1 MKFEE
6 LKSKILA
13 AQDAYY
19 NGEPV
24 MSDAEFDM
32 MWDEAK
38 RLNPEDE
45 IFTSEVGADHTDGFE
60 KAKHTLLMGSQ
71 SKANKEVEMDDFLS
85 KTHGP
90 YIGQYKCDGISLEL
104 TYENGYFKK
113 GITRGD
119 GIEGDDITANVSRMK
134 IPHVLSKKVNMV
146 VRGEIL
152 LFRDEKD
159 EFFPEMK
166 NCRNAASGIA
176 KHLDG
181 ADCEHLSVV
190 VYDARM
196 LDGENF
202 KTQVELQNFLEET
215 GFEVAKWVEFDNL
228 TGKECMDYMH
238 GVFEGFDDL
247 AYDMDGIVWKQNEID
262 LDDLKTNMRPKTQIA
277 LKPARIAVETEILDI
292 EWNCV
297 NGTFTPIAIFS
308 PITLQGSTIQRASMA
323 NVAQMMTLDIEIGDK
338 VEVVRAGMI
347 IPKIIK
353 NITKGK
359 ELAKYC
365 ED

>member
-24 MSDAEFDM
+24 MTDAEFDM

-38 RLNPEDE
+38 KLNPEDE

-60 KAKHTLLMGSQ
+60 KAQHTLLMGSQ
-71 SKANKEVEMDDFLS
+71 SKANKEDEMNAFLN

-90 YIGQYKCDGISLEL
+90 YIGQFKCDGISLEL
-104 TYENGYFKK
+104 TYRNGKLTQA
-113 GITRGD
+113 ITRGN
-119 GIEGDDITANVSRMK
+119 GIEGDDITSNVQKMK
-134 IPHVLSKKVNMV
+134 VPQTLLKADSVV

-159 EFFPEMK
+159 VYFPEMK
-166 NCRNAASGIA
+166 NCRNAASGIS

-181 ADCEHLSVV
+181 SDCEHLTVV
-190 VYDARM
+190 CYDARM
-196 LDGENF
+196 LEGENF
-202 KTQVELQNFLEET
+202 KTQVELQNYLEEA
-215 GFEVAKWVEFDNL
+215 GFEVAEWKQFDNL

-238 GVFEGFDDL
+238 QVFDGFDDL
-247 AYDMDGIVWKQNEID
+247 AYDIDGIVWKQNEID

-297 NGTFTPIAIFS
+297 NGTFTPIAIFK
-308 PITLQGSTIQRASMA
+308 PITLQGATIQRASMA
-323 NVAQMMTLDIEIGDK
+323 NVNLMEELDIEIGDK

-353 NITKGK
+353 NISKGK

-365 ED
+365 EE